1 MTVTPRRI
9 LLSYSNLH
17 NYFGKFFVKFD
28 MNVIIPNIM
37 TDLKTKIISTLDK
50 NSIFDNGV
58 EKLPLMRTQKDM
70 EINVAHNVDS
80 KMPNGDNMKK
90 GHVWAHRCMNS
101 IFPTGSAIAEE
112 SNGNSS
118 SPQTKS
124 LCQISVV
131 AQNFVGRKITT
142 RRNKSIENYFKACC
156 DFVCSEEKK

>member
-58 EKLPLMRTQKDM
+58 EKLPLMRT
-70 EINVAHNVDS
+70 
-80 KMPNGDNMKK
+80 
-90 GHVWAHRCMNS
+90 
-101 IFPTGSAIAEE
+101 
-112 SNGNSS
+112 
-118 SPQTKS
+118 
-124 LCQISVV
+124 
-131 AQNFVGRKITT
+131 
-142 RRNKSIENYFKACC
+142 
-156 DFVCSEEKK
+156 